1 MSGLPGSRR
10 KHLDGH
16 KGWPRAATAGML
28 RPATTGLRSDGTVR
42 RMTSIAPPSPLA
54 ALAAEWPRLEAL
66 LDQALDLPSPDR
78 SAWLQSLPAEAL
90 PLRDSLAGLL
100 ALRAGP

>member
-1 MSGLPGSRR
+1 
-10 KHLDGH
+10 
-16 KGWPRAATAGML
+16 
-28 RPATTGLRSDGTVR
+28 
-42 RMTSIAPPSPLA
+42 MTSIAPPSPLA

>member
-1 MSGLPGSRR
+1 
-10 KHLDGH
+10 
-16 KGWPRAATAGML
+16 
-28 RPATTGLRSDGTVR
+28 
-42 RMTSIAPPSPLA
+42 
-54 ALAAEWPRLEAL
+54 L